1 MADVEWI
8 KITTDMF
15 DNRKIKYLRTL
26 PEGNNIVLIWVML
39 LTMAGRCNS
48 GGMIFLTENIPYTTK
63 ILADELGFDENI
75 VKVAIAALENLN
87 MVTTNSGC
95 LLIPGWEEYQNVDGM
110 EKIKEQNRIRKQ
122 RQRNRLKE
130 IENMSRDCHVTVTQ
144 CHATEE
150 EKEGDKEK
158 EKEIH
163 SFNQAPQSEKFNG
176 FVEKSVENSKR
187 SFLQGSLG
195 RGVVLLS
202 DEQLDD
208 LLEKLSFEEFNK
220 YVGIVADNELCG
232 KHYRRKTH
240 YQAILDMAMQDRRV
254 KA

>member
-1 MADVEWI
+1 M
-8 KITTDMF
+8 
-15 DNRKIKYLRTL
+15 
-26 PEGNNIVLIWVML
+26 
-39 LTMAGRCNS
+39 
-48 GGMIFLTENIPYTTK
+48 
-63 ILADELGFDENI
+63 
-75 VKVAIAALENLN
+75 
-87 MVTTNSGC
+87 
-95 LLIPGWEEYQNVDGM
+95 
-110 EKIKEQNRIRKQ
+110 
-122 RQRNRLKE
+122 
-130 IENMSRDCHVTVTQ
+130 TVTQ

-150 EKEGDKEK
+150 EEEGDKEK

-176 FVEKSVENSKR
+176 FVEKPVENSKR

-195 RGVVLLS
+195 KGVVLLS

-220 YVGIVADNELCG
+220 YVEIVADNELCG

-240 YQAILDMAMQDRRV
+240 YQAILDMAIQDRRV